1 MIDNLLERSIAD
13 NLEALDIS
21 PSMFKEATEHY
32 QSVSKFLCDQEI
44 DADFYPQGSFAT
56 GTVVRPYKKDSD
68 GYFDLDVVCRRNVA
82 ASTTMPSATR
92 TPVENV
98 LTKSGLYRPM
108 MKSYPECLT
117 LRYVEN
123 GKRGGFRLDI
133 VIAAYRQAEDSSS
146 DPIAIA
152 KHDKHW
158 EWLNSNPKA
167 LINWFNAVN
176 EPYSMFSSGQERDRL
191 FKSNRGIYASIE
203 DVPREMERTSLQ
215 RTIQVLKRSRD
226 VYTTNARIE
235 EELMPSC
242 VIMVLAG
249 TIAQTCSP
257 ASNTIELLPTITR
270 QLSSAVSDGQQAVD
284 ALLAS
289 ATDPNDGQPLVRWKI
304 SNQRAL
310 ARWLE
315 EIETLI
321 GCDTN
326 DSAMFDKCVQH
337 VFGKDAM
344 TPKASASFA
353 PAIITKPTRPWA
365 C

>member
-1 MIDNLLERSIAD
+1 MTNYLLERSITD

-56 GTVVRPYKKDSD
+56 GTVVKPYKKDSD
-68 GYFDLDVVCRRNVA
+68 GYFDLDVVCRRNIA
-82 ASTTMPSATR
+82 ALTTTPGATR
-92 TPVENV
+92 APVENV
-98 LTKSGLYRPM
+98 LAASNLYRPM
-108 MKSYPECLT
+108 LKSYPECLT
-117 LRYVEN
+117 LRYVED

-133 VIAAYRQAEDSSS
+133 VIAAYRQTRDNSS

-152 KHDKHW
+152 KHDEHW
-158 EWLNSNPKA
+158 QWLNSNPKA
-167 LINWFNAVN
+167 LINWFNDVN
-176 EPYSMFSSGQERDRL
+176 MPYSVFSSGQERDRL

-215 RTIQVLKRSRD
+215 RAIQVLKRSRD

-235 EELMPSC
+235 EEFIPSC

-249 TIAQTCSP
+249 VIAQVCSP
-257 ASNTIELLPTITR
+257 ASNTIELLLTITR
-270 QLSSAVSDGQQAVD
+270 RLTSVVSDGQQAVD

-289 ATDPNDGQPLVRWKI
+289 AIDPSDGRPLVRWEI

-310 ARWLE
+310 TRWLE

-326 DSAMFDKCVQH
+326 DSALFDMCVQH
-337 VFGKDAM
+337 VFGRDAI
-344 TPKASASFA
+344 TPKESASSA
-353 PAIITKPTRPWA
+353 PSIITKPMRPWA